1 MHEGE
6 FRQLFYNY
14 SNVNF
19 YENIH
24 YYSPLGLTKMVEAE
38 TTTVSLGCH
47 GASVEIIKE
56 LIKHFDGGWLD
67 ENDCDDEEYYEITK
81 NKQLTLSIKK
91 KWFYMILSGKKKEE
105 YREINKYYKRRFAR
119 VLGMHPDLLDIV
131 LKDKESHEFD
141 VRFNNGYSTN
151 EPSFV
156 VNCTLSI
163 ATGKEEWGAEKDKF
177 YYVIHIKNII
187 EENTGENV
195 NG

>member
-1 MHEGE
+1 MGCDTIGRIKGFVKHDDLLNYIKEKWDPNAESDITKKVMRPFAECNYTCKLNESCEKDTEWYIISGFIYFMHEGE

-91 KWFYMILSGKKKEE
+91 KWFYMKLQ
-105 YREINKYYKRRFAR
+105 
-119 VLGMHPDLLDIV
+119 GMEMLL
-131 LKDKESHEFD
+131 
-141 VRFNNGYSTN
+141 
-151 EPSFV
+151 
-156 VNCTLSI
+156 
-163 ATGKEEWGAEKDKF
+163 
-177 YYVIHIKNII
+177 
-187 EENTGENV
+187 
-195 NG
+195 